1 MASALDVLN
10 RDGLAGGDRREWGCY
25 RSFLIPRPSVAPAAD
40 RQAGSAAAIKP
51 TRNCAIYDL
60 RMCGRVVQSSGPL
73 RYAIVDGLD
82 VRDSRLSNYPRRWN
96 GAPSQDL
103 LVIRENHKT
112 GERSLDLL
120 QWGLIPHWCK
130 DPTGG
135 RKPINAK
142 SETVAR
148 LPTFREA
155 YQKRRCILPVDGFYE
170 WRATKQGKQ
179 PYAIAMKDRS
189 PFGIAT
195 LWENWQDP
203 TTREWVRTFV
213 VLTTPSNDLVSR
225 IHDRMPAILNPADYE
240 RWLGLEPDPRDLLV
254 PFPSEPMTIWPISR
268 RVNSP
273 DNDDEQLLEEISL
286 PTDIAV

>member
-1 MASALDVLN
+1 
-10 RDGLAGGDRREWGCY
+10 
-25 RSFLIPRPSVAPAAD
+25 
-40 RQAGSAAAIKP
+40 
-51 TRNCAIYDL
+51 
-60 RMCGRVVQSSGPL
+60 MCGRVIQSSEPL

-82 VRDSRLSNYPRRWN
+82 VRDSRLSNYRPRWN
-96 GAPSQDL
+96 GAPSQEL

-120 QWGLIPHWCK
+120 RWGLIPYWRQ

-148 LPTFREA
+148 LPMFQEA
-155 YQKRRCILPVDGFYE
+155 FQKRRCILPVDGFYE

-189 PFGIAT
+189 PFGIAA
-195 LWENWQDP
+195 LWENCQDP
-203 TTREWVRTFV
+203 ATREWVRTFV
-213 VLTTPSNDLVSR
+213 VLTVPSNDLVSR
-225 IHDRMPAILNPADYE
+225 IHDRMPAILKPSGYL

-254 PFPSEPMTIWPISR
+254 PFPSKPMTFWPISR
-268 RVNSP
+268 RLNSP
-273 DNDDEQLLEEISL
+273 DNDDERILEEVSL
-286 PTDIAV
+286 AADIAA